1 MNNFECVKE
10 FNRAFDMVSKEPK
23 SYIGYDEDNYGFIK
37 INPFK
42 NRRPKIFESYS
53 LIRLRLNL
61 IKEEIDELNVAI
73 QEHNF
78 KEIRDAIGDICYVV
92 YGMADVLGIDIN
104 TIFITTLQNEVIK
117 YYINNPTHN
126 NISTIIIDKIIN
138 AYNNNYSTTNNSTQ
152 NTANNKI
159 TNFNYVN
166 LFLNELLNDYTFNE
180 YTNEIKEYDGN
191 QTQLLKTKLLENLTV
206 IYLKLEEECQKEVV
220 YYFNDNHEKCQ
231 NYTKFQVVGHY
242 IYELLKLTYC
252 LGSLYNIDVD
262 KDFSII
268 HQSNMSKLCDTEE
281 DAKTTVKNYELKF
294 KNGNSPYDSPY
305 YYELPEL
312 KKWIVKNKST
322 GKALKNIN
330 YKEVSFETYDL

>member
-1 MNNFECVKE
+1 MTNFECVKE

-73 QEHNF
+73 QEHDF

-117 YYINNPTHN
+117 YYINSHTYN

-138 AYNNNYSTTNNSTQ
+138 ANTTNNKQ
-152 NTANNKI
+152 NTVNSKI
-159 TNFNYVN
+159 TNFNYVE
-166 LFLNELLNDYTFNE
+166 LFLNELLNE
-180 YTNEIKEYDGN
+180 YTLNDHTLNDNTTEIKEYTDK
-191 QTQLLKTKLLENLTV
+191 QSQLLKTKLLENLTQ
-206 IYLKLEEECQKEVV
+206 IYLKLEKECQKELV
-220 YYFNDNHEKCQ
+220 YYFNDNHEHNH
-231 NYTKFQVVGHY
+231 NYNKFQIVGHF
-242 IYELLKLTYC
+242 IYELLKFTYC
-252 LGSLYNIDVD
+252 LGCLYYIDVD
-262 KDFSII
+262 KDFAII

-281 DAKTTVKNYELKF
+281 DAKATVENYELKF